1 MGRTAG
7 RRAGPD
13 GPRGQAAGPA
23 GWAAGLS
30 EGGSRMKVLIGVT
43 SSIAAY
49 KAAEV
54 VAELV
59 KSGAEVSVIMTRNAT
74 QLVSPATFR
83 ALSGREVRVDL
94 WESGS
99 KQPLHIDLAQA
110 QDVVAIVPATANII
124 GKIASGVCDDLV
136 STVVLAA
143 TATVVV
149 APAMNETMYLNAA
162 VQANVAILRQ
172 RGYVVV
178 EPETGWLAC
187 GREGKGRLAATETI
201 VGAIMDAA
209 GSSGDFRGRKIVITG
224 GPTREAIDSVRYISN
239 RSSGKM
245 AAALARVARRRGADT
260 VLIAGPVVVA
270 KPAGVRVVDVETGE
284 EMRGAI
290 EGEWKDT
297 DCLVMAAAV
306 CDFAPEAPEPGKMPR
321 QGRVKLDLVA
331 TEDILSGFSRKK
343 DGRIVVGFA
352 LETDRE
358 VEGGRRKLAQKN
370 LDLVVVNNPLR
381 EGTGFG
387 SDMNSGCLIYP
398 DGRVEELP
406 LQSKLDFSEKIL
418 DAVSILLGKPRS

>member
-1 MGRTAG
+1 
-7 RRAGPD
+7 
-13 GPRGQAAGPA
+13 
-23 GWAAGLS
+23 
-30 EGGSRMKVLIGVT
+30 MKVLIGVT

-54 VAELV
+54 VSELV

-74 QLVSPATFR
+74 ELVSPATFR

-94 WESGS
+94 WESGT

-124 GKIASGVCDDLV
+124 GKIACGICDNLV

-143 TATVVV
+143 SAPVVV

-162 VQANVAILRQ
+162 VQANVATLRK
-172 RGYVVV
+172 RGYILV

-201 VGAIMDAA
+201 VGTIMDAA
-209 GSSGDFRGRKIVITG
+209 GSRGDLKGRKIVITG
-224 GPTREAIDSVRYISN
+224 GPTREAIDSVRFISN

-260 VLIAGPVVVA
+260 VLVCGPVSVA
-270 KPAGVRVVDVETGE
+270 KPGGVRVVEVETGE
-284 EMRGAI
+284 EMREAI
-290 EGEWKDT
+290 EREWKDT

-306 CDFAPEAPEPGKMPR
+306 CDFAPEAPETGKMPR
-321 QGRVKLDLVA
+321 RGKVALNLAA
-331 TEDILSGFSRKK
+331 TEDILKGFSRKK
-343 DGRIVVGFA
+343 DGKVIVGFA
-352 LETDRE
+352 LETDNE
-358 VEGGRRKLAQKN
+358 IEGGRRKLAEKN

-387 SDMNSGCLIYP
+387 SDMNSGHLIYR
-398 DGRVEELP
+398 DGRIDELP
-406 LQSKLDFSEKIL
+406 LQAKLDFSEKIL
-418 DAVSILLGKPRS
+418 DAVSILLGRPRS

>member
-1 MGRTAG
+1 MR
-7 RRAGPD
+7 
-13 GPRGQAAGPA
+13 
-23 GWAAGLS
+23 
-30 EGGSRMKVLIGVT
+30 VLIGVT

-54 VAELV
+54 VSELV

-74 QLVSPATFR
+74 ELVSPATFR
-83 ALSGREVRVDL
+83 ALSGNEVRVDL
-94 WESGS
+94 WESGTR
-99 KQPLHIDLAQA
+99 QPLHIDLAQA

-124 GKIASGVCDDLV
+124 GKIACGICDDLV
-136 STVVLAA
+136 STVVLAT
-143 TATVVV
+143 TAPVVI

-162 VQANVAILRQ
+162 VQANAATLRE
-172 RGYVVV
+172 RGYLLV

-209 GSSGDFRGRKIVITG
+209 GSRGDLGGRKIVITG
-224 GPTREAIDSVRYISN
+224 GPTREPIDGVRFISN

-245 AAALARVARRRGADT
+245 AVALARVARRRGADT
-260 VLIAGPVVVA
+260 VLVTGPVGVA
-270 KPAGVRVVDVETGE
+270 KPAAVRVVEVETGSD
-284 EMRGAI
+284 MREAI
-290 EGEWKDT
+290 EREWKDT

-306 CDFAPEAPEPGKMPR
+306 CDFKPEAAQTGKMRR
-321 QGRVKLDLVA
+321 QGKVALDLVS
-331 TEDILSGFSRKK
+331 TEDILKGLSRKK
-343 DGRIVVGFA
+343 DGKVIVGFA
-352 LETDRE
+352 LETE
-358 VEGGRRKLAQKN
+358 NEIEGGKRKLAEKN

-387 SDMNSGCLIYP
+387 SDMNSGHLIYP

-406 LQSKLDFSEKIL
+406 LQAKLDFSEKIF

>member
-1 MGRTAG
+1 
-7 RRAGPD
+7 
-13 GPRGQAAGPA
+13 
-23 GWAAGLS
+23 
-30 EGGSRMKVLIGVT
+30 MKVLIGVT

-54 VAELV
+54 VSELV

-74 QLVSPATFR
+74 ELVSPATFR

-94 WESGS
+94 WESGT

-124 GKIASGVCDDLV
+124 GKIACGICDDLV

-143 TATVVV
+143 SAPVVV

-162 VQANVAILRQ
+162 VQANVATLRK
-172 RGYVVV
+172 RGYILV

-201 VGAIMDAA
+201 VGTIMDAA
-209 GSSGDFRGRKIVITG
+209 GSRGDLKGRKIVITG
-224 GPTREAIDSVRYISN
+224 GPTREAIDSVRFISN

-260 VLIAGPVVVA
+260 VLVCGPVSVA
-270 KPAGVRVVDVETGE
+270 KPGGVRVVEVETGE
-284 EMRGAI
+284 EMREAI
-290 EGEWKDT
+290 EREWKDT

-306 CDFAPEAPEPGKMPR
+306 CDFAPEAPETGKMPR
-321 QGRVKLDLVA
+321 RGKVALNLAA
-331 TEDILSGFSRKK
+331 TEDILKGFSRKK
-343 DGRIVVGFA
+343 DGKVIVGFA
-352 LETDRE
+352 LETDNE
-358 VEGGRRKLAQKN
+358 IEGGRRKLAEKN

-387 SDMNSGCLIYP
+387 SDMNSGHLIYR
-398 DGRVEELP
+398 DGRIDELP
-406 LQSKLDFSEKIL
+406 LQAKLDFSEKIL
-418 DAVSILLGKPRS
+418 DAVSILLGRPRS